1 MASDKHWII
10 DRKRIMAAGDIQVT
24 TVTSSGAGIG
34 HCSPWQQ
41 WEQPAAEERVG
52 SPGWP
57 SMTAR
62 DDEGDVVGLRGP
74 AELLNAC
81 LDSGQQFV
89 YRQLSI
95 FSDELGEPHFAI
107 LFARWVRRFGH
118 SIGANHQ
125 EVSGI

>member
-1 MASDKHWII
+1 
-10 DRKRIMAAGDIQVT
+10 
-24 TVTSSGAGIG
+24 
-34 HCSPWQQ
+34 
-41 WEQPAAEERVG
+41 
-52 SPGWP
+52 
-57 SMTAR
+57 MTAR

-89 YRQLSI
+89 ITGEVKDSAQPFRVTLAWTDAPGFSGAAPWVNDLDLEVTINGQVYR
-95 FSDELGEPHFAI
+95 GI